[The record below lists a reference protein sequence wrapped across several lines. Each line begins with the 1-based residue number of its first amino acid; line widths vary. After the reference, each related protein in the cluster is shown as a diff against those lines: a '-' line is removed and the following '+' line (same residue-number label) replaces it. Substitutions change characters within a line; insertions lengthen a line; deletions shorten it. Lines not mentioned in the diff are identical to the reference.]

1 MHICRLIRDGFNDGF
16 YNMAVDEAVADAVE
30 KGASPSTLRLYGW
43 KSPTLSIG
51 YSQRTDKKID
61 TGYCRKNKI
70 DIVLRPTGGRAV
82 LHDKEVTYSLASPK
96 NNPLFPDNISGTYR
110 VIGEALSKGLSFLGI
125 DANSNSAFR
134 IPHSEFRNPS
144 CFATTSQ
151 YEITVDGKKLI
162 GSAQRRFE
170 NSFLQH
176 GSIPL
181 ENHHDKLALCLGFK
195 EGHKSKKFVKL
206 LKEKSIALN
215 ELNGRVFSYDEVIDA
230 FIKGFEDVFKPVP
243 EDSNQGIQFKISPL
257 TEYELKLAK
266 KLYERKITSP

>member
-96 NNPLFPDNISGTYR
+96 NNPLFPDNISGTYKAIS
-110 VIGEALSKGLSFLGI
+110 VAMTKGLSFLDI
-125 DANSNSAFR
+125 DANISTLR
-134 IPHSEFRNPS
+134 TPHSELRTSS

-151 YEITVDGKKLI
+151 YEITVNGKKLI
-162 GSAQRRFE
+162 GSAQRRFK

-195 EGHKSKKFVKL
+195 KGHKSKKFVKL

-215 ELNGRVFSYDEVIDA
+215 ELNERVYSYNEVVDA
-230 FIKGFEDVFKPVP
+230 LMRGFEGVLK
-243 EDSNQGIQFKISPL
+243 IQFKISPL